1 MLKRILCDYFM
12 YAPRSP
18 LETVR
23 EIFFTKPISFEFP
36 RSGTMAEGLELLRKN
51 GSKFWSA
58 VGSCLRYPFFDN
70 RHAEE
75 LSQVWLL
82 RGLPLDQQVHMCMSR
97 AAQVF

>member
-36 RSGTMAEGLELLRKN
+36 RSGTMAEGLELFRKIS
-51 GSKFWSA
+51 GKSLSD
-58 VGSCLRYPFFDN
+58 VGSCLRTSKFDN

-75 LSQVWLL
+75 LSQVWLSS
-82 RGLPLDQQVHMCMSR
+82 GLPLDQQVHMCMSR
-97 AAQVF
+97 AAQLC